1 MFKQLTVTSAAEY
14 DRILYGQMT
23 PQMAVSY
30 LLENR
35 LPVRTF
41 SGVLQQMYPG
51 KDLQMRLVDFFVST
65 MPEANPQSIVK
76 RSRTGFRIKT
86 CPLPGRTCFALPL
99 PWGLAKAS
107 WTIC

>member
-1 MFKQLTVTSAAEY
+1 
-14 DRILYGQMT
+14 MT

-76 RSRTGFRIKT
+76 KIKNWLSDKNLPAT
-86 CPLPGRTCFALPL
+86 RQDPVSHCLCPGV
-99 PWGLAKAS
+99 
-107 WTIC
+107 

>member
-51 KDLQMRLVDFFVST
+51 KDLQMRLVDFF
-65 MPEANPQSIVK
+65 
-76 RSRTGFRIKT
+76 
-86 CPLPGRTCFALPL
+86 CFHNAGSKP
-99 PWGLAKAS
+99 PVHRQKDQELAFG
-107 WTIC
+107 